1 MQTLLANLNSLMDKL
16 EQFTLFLLIP
26 NYKRSPKRVP
36 VRIISSERQA
46 LEVLLHKQTES
57 KPLTRRLPLTSILKR
72 RRC

>member
-16 EQFTLFLLIP
+16 EQSILLLIP